1 MADKPERWHVNPI
14 TGEVGRCEAQI
25 RCAFATVDNPE
36 PPHFSTRDEALQSRY
51 SLEDALKGVGRDPR
65 RPPIVCSSETTVPHF
80 GSIEEARGA
89 FLKSHPEP
97 VFTPELV
104 TAPVKAS
111 DLHAGLVVQNPDTD
125 EPDMVVARRYETD
138 TNTVEVTFLSD
149 GRSVRGSADQVFEPA
164 SVKSLEGTLF
174 RVPAP
179 NGLGDRSAH
188 NSAESPGARLGSP
201 REAPA
206 PAVVLD
212 CPSRPRPQRR
222 LGVAPGMNCQGPRWK
237 IVDLGQGPAQRPGV
251 RPSCAGGHP

>member
-188 NSAESPGARLGSP
+188 NSADYNGWSEPD
-201 REAPA
+201 EASA
-206 PAVVLD
+206 FLILNA
-212 CPSRPRPQRR
+212 
-222 LGVAPGMNCQGPRWK
+222 MF
-237 IVDLGQGPAQRPGV
+237 
-251 RPSCAGGHP
+251 

>member
-97 VFTPELV
+97 VLTPELV

-188 NSAESPGARLGSP
+188 NSADYNGWSEPDEVSASEVAGMLDEIRSRDVVDRAHQHLLLQDETVDSRTEQKSSGIGAEDP
-201 REAPA
+201 PF
-206 PAVVLD
+206 
-212 CPSRPRPQRR
+212 
-222 LGVAPGMNCQGPRWK
+222 
-237 IVDLGQGPAQRPGV
+237 
-251 RPSCAGGHP
+251 